1 MLRRFP
7 LAIKFGLAFTIVILL
22 SVALVY
28 FFTARSITQ
37 RFDEY
42 RRQNREVFGKTLSSQ
57 LAWYRGSQGT
67 WIGVDRLLF
76 RTVRVEINGQI
87 FEGRS
92 LIFNGEFSLANE
104 DGRVFLSTVQEEV
117 GKVLTE
123 EEMNEGIPIRVDG
136 KRVGTLLLGDVG
148 PNLDPNEAEFLA
160 SAKESA
166 LLGGGIAAAIALFL
180 SVLLIAQI
188 LSPLRRLTRATE
200 LIAHGDLPDE
210 VRIKARDEFGQLGGS
225 FNQMIENL
233 RRSEAARRTMTADI
247 AHELRTPVTI
257 IQGTLEAILDGVYEP
272 SDATIAPIYEET
284 LHLGRLIDDL
294 RDLALAE
301 AGELRLEREP
311 VELEGLIRQVTD
323 ALVSSPEDAPELLIS
338 TEGSI
343 PPIDAD
349 PKRLRQVVA
358 NLLSNALHYTPPDG
372 KVMIDLRR
380 IDGEVEVVFADTG
393 PGIAEEDLPHLF
405 ERFYRGDPARNRVG
419 GSGLGLAIV
428 KQWVEAHGGKIRAE
442 NREEGGARF
451 TIRLPLKNHPPRG

>member
-22 SVALVY
+22 SVSLVY

-42 RRQNREVFGKTLSSQ
+42 RRQNRELFGKTLSSQ

-67 WIGVDRLLF
+67 WVGVDRLLF
-76 RTVRVEINGQI
+76 RTVRVEINGQV

-104 DGRVFLSTVQEEV
+104 EGQVFLSTVQEQV

-123 EEMNEGIPIRVDG
+123 EEMADGIPIRVDG
-136 KRVGTLLLGDVG
+136 ERVGTLLLGDVG
-148 PNLDPNEAEFLA
+148 PNLDPNEAEFLD
-160 SAKESA
+160 SAKNSA
-166 LLGGGIAAAIALFL
+166 LLGGGIAAGIALSF
-180 SVLLIAQI
+180 SALLIAQI
-188 LSPLRRLTRATE
+188 LSPLRRLSRATE
-200 LIAHGDLPDE
+200 RIAHGDLPKE
-210 VRIKARDEFGQLGGS
+210 VEIRSRDEIGQLGGS

-294 RDLALAE
+294 RDLAMAE

-311 VELEGLIRQVTD
+311 VDIEGLIRQVTD
-323 ALVSSPEDAPELLIS
+323 ALISSPEDAPRLGVHAEGAIPLI
-338 TEGSI
+338 E
-343 PPIDAD
+343 AD
-349 PKRLRQVVA
+349 PKRLRQVIA
-358 NLLSNALHYTPPDG
+358 NLLSNAIRYTPSDG
-372 KVMIDLRR
+372 EIKIELRT
-380 IDGEVEVVFADTG
+380 IDGEVEISFADTG
-393 PGIAEEDLPHLF
+393 PGISEEDLPHLF

-428 KQWVEAHGGKIRAE
+428 KQWVEAHGGRIWAE

-451 TIRLPLKNHPPRG
+451 TIRLPLKSPPYKG

>member
-22 SVALVY
+22 SVSLVY

-42 RRQNREVFGKTLSSQ
+42 RRENRELFGKTLGSQ

-67 WIGVDRLLF
+67 WVGVDRLLF
-76 RTVRVEINGQI
+76 RTVRVEINGQV

-104 DGRVFLSTVQEEV
+104 DGQVFLSTVQEQV
-117 GKVLTE
+117 GKILTE
-123 EEMNEGIPIRVDG
+123 EEMEQGIPIRVDG

-160 SAKESA
+160 SAKASA
-166 LLGGGIAAAIALFL
+166 LLGGGIAAGIALFL
-180 SVLLIAQI
+180 SLLLIAQI

-200 LIAHGDLPDE
+200 LIARGALPKE
-210 VRIKARDEFGQLGGS
+210 VKLKSRDEFGQLGGS

-301 AGELRLEREP
+301 AGELRLEKEP
-311 VELEGLIRQVTD
+311 VDLEGLIRQVTD
-323 ALVSSPEDAPELLIS
+323 ALVSSPDDAPALVVSAED
-338 TEGSI
+338 SI
-343 PPIDAD
+343 PVLDAD
-349 PKRLRQVVA
+349 PKRLRQVIA

-372 KVMIDLRR
+372 EIRIDLRR
-380 IDGEVEVVFADTG
+380 LDGEVEISFSDTG
-393 PGIAEEDLPHLF
+393 PGISDEDLPHLF

-428 KQWVEAHGGKIRAE
+428 KQWVEAHGGRIWAE

-451 TIRLPLKNHPPRG
+451 TIRLPLKSHPDKR

>member
-22 SVALVY
+22 SVTLVY

-42 RRQNREVFGKTLSSQ
+42 RRQNREVFGKALSSQ

-67 WIGVDRLLF
+67 WVGVDRLLF
-76 RTVRVEINGQI
+76 RTVRVEINGQV

-104 DGRVFLSTVQEEV
+104 NDHVFLSTVQEQV
-117 GKVLTE
+117 GKILSE
-123 EEMNEGIPIRVDG
+123 EEMEQGIPIRVDG

-148 PNLDPNEAEFLA
+148 PNLDPNEAEFLV

-166 LLGGGIAAAIALFL
+166 LLGGGIAAGIALFL
-180 SVLLIAQI
+180 SLLLIAQI

-200 LIAHGDLPDE
+200 RIAHGDLPKE
-210 VRIKARDEFGQLGGS
+210 VKIKSRDEFGQLGGS

-233 RRSEAARRTMTADI
+233 RRSETARRTMTADI

-311 VELEGLIRQVTD
+311 VDLEGLIRQVTD
-323 ALVSSPEDAPELLIS
+323 ALVSSPDDAPELVINAEDDL
-338 TEGSI
+338 
-343 PPIDAD
+343 PLIDAD
-349 PKRLRQVVA
+349 PKRLRQVIA
-358 NLLSNALHYTPPDG
+358 NLLSNALHYTPSDG
-372 KVMIDLRR
+372 EIKIDLRR

-393 PGIAEEDLPHLF
+393 SGIAEEDLPHLF

-428 KQWVEAHGGKIRAE
+428 KQWVEAHGGRIWAE

-451 TIRLPLKNHPPRG
+451 TVRLPLKNHPPRG

>member
-7 LAIKFGLAFTIVILL
+7 LAIKFGLAFTTVILL

-42 RRQNREVFGKTLSSQ
+42 RKQNREVFGKTLSSQ

-67 WIGVDRLLF
+67 WVGVDRLLF
-76 RTVRVEINGQI
+76 RTVRVEINGQV

-104 DGRVFLSTVQEEV
+104 NGQVFLSTIQEQV
-117 GKVLTE
+117 GKVLSE
-123 EEMNEGIPIRVDG
+123 EEMEEGIPIRVDG

-166 LLGGGIAAAIALFL
+166 LLGGGIAAGIALFL
-180 SVLLIAQI
+180 SLLLIAQI

-200 LIAHGDLPDE
+200 RIAHGDLPKE
-210 VRIKARDEFGQLGGS
+210 VKIKSRDEFGQLGGS

-233 RRSEAARRTMTADI
+233 RRSETARRTMTADI

-257 IQGTLEAILDGVYEP
+257 IQGTLEAILDGVYDP
-272 SDATIAPIYEET
+272 TDATIAPIYEET

-301 AGELRLEREP
+301 AGELRLERGP
-311 VELEGLIRQVTD
+311 VDLEGLIRQVTE
-323 ALVSSPEDAPELLIS
+323 ALVSSPDDAPELIIS
-338 TEGSI
+338 VEDRL
-343 PPIDAD
+343 PLIDAD
-349 PKRLRQVVA
+349 QKRLRQVIA

-372 KVMIDLRR
+372 KIMIDLRR
-380 IDGEVEVVFADTG
+380 IDGGVELVFSDTG
-393 PGIAEEDLPHLF
+393 TGIAEEDLPHLF

-428 KQWVEAHGGKIRAE
+428 KQWVEAHGGTIRAE

-451 TIRLPLKNHPPRG
+451 TIRLPLKSPPDKR

>member
-7 LAIKFGLAFTIVILL
+7 LAIKFGLAFTTVILL

-42 RRQNREVFGKTLSSQ
+42 RKQNREVLGKTLSSQ

-67 WIGVDRLLF
+67 WVGVDRLLF
-76 RTVRVEINGQI
+76 RTVRVEINGQV

-104 DGRVFLSTVQEEV
+104 NGQVFLSTIQEQV
-117 GKVLTE
+117 GKVLSE
-123 EEMNEGIPIRVDG
+123 EEMEEGIPIRVDG

-166 LLGGGIAAAIALFL
+166 LLGGGIAAGIALFL
-180 SVLLIAQI
+180 SLLLIAQI

-200 LIAHGDLPDE
+200 RIAHGDLPKE
-210 VRIKARDEFGQLGGS
+210 VKIKSRDEFGQLGGS

-233 RRSEAARRTMTADI
+233 RRSETARRTMTADI

-257 IQGTLEAILDGVYEP
+257 IQGTLEAILDGVYDP
-272 SDATIAPIYEET
+272 TDATIAPIYEET

-301 AGELRLEREP
+301 AGELRLERGP
-311 VELEGLIRQVTD
+311 VDLEGLIRQVTE
-323 ALVSSPEDAPELLIS
+323 ALVSSPDDAPELIIS
-338 TEGSI
+338 VEDRL
-343 PPIDAD
+343 PLIDAD
-349 PKRLRQVVA
+349 QKRLRQVIA

-372 KVMIDLRR
+372 KIMIDLRR
-380 IDGEVEVVFADTG
+380 IDGGVELVFSDTG
-393 PGIAEEDLPHLF
+393 TGIAEEDLPHLF

-428 KQWVEAHGGKIRAE
+428 KQWVEAHGGTIRAE

-451 TIRLPLKNHPPRG
+451 TIRLPLKSPPDKR